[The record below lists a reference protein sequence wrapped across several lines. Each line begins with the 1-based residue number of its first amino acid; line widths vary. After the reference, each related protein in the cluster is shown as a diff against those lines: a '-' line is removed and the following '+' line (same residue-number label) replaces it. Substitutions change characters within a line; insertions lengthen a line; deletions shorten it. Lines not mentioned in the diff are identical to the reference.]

1 MTEANY
7 LKSFEDGEDIIA
19 AEINSNNQFL
29 LNKISSNGTATQAY
43 VAGEVAKLTSNLANT
58 KNALEEKLAALE
70 ESVEK
75 VDAKSEVPDYAKATG
90 ITFKSGQAVGFDGW
104 ISIYS
109 YTLPND
115 QNRKVY
121 INGTIVHS
129 AQGGSDN
136 GYGDSTT
143 NVVRVQAD
151 DIITI
156 SGNASTTYKKIP
168 IRGVS

>member
-1 MTEANY
+1 MQ
-7 LKSFEDGEDIIA
+7 K
-19 AEINSNNQFL
+19 
-29 LNKISSNGTATQAY
+29 KISDQNSTLSDDISNVEKG
-43 VAGEVAKLTSNLANT
+43 LN
-58 KNALEEKLAALE
+58 EKLAALE

-109 YTLPND
+109 YTYPND
-115 QNRKVY
+115 QNRFVY

-129 AQGGSDN
+129 AQGGSQN